1 MFLHSLGSYDSR
13 FKNLNFHDGM
23 NILLT
28 DKTTESQIGNSRN
41 GAGKTSFVR
50 ILRYLLAGNLDPSLK
65 SDKLIQHTFW
75 ADLELGSGTNQVS
88 RIERP
93 VKPQTKVRVKGTAT
107 GIDEWKFDVGQ
118 LFHLPESTTR
128 PTVGQLVGQLVR
140 DYFSDPLKI
149 FPAES
154 SWESGARIGY
164 LLGFS
169 PEILTK
175 AGEVAALE
183 KNRKALRK
191 AISDGAL
198 GSLSL
203 NEAELRARLAQT
215 RQRRSRLESNLSGF
229 RVDDQY
235 AEHQSEAD
243 NLTHEIRDLNDEG
256 LTLEQ
261 RRRDLELA
269 MQEEKSTSSDEEV
282 AKQLETMYGEI
293 GIVLPDAVTRRF
305 DEVSDF
311 HTSVVRNRQ
320 MYLQS
325 ELTAVIDRLRTIQTG
340 RTALDQRR
348 AAVMSLLNDA
358 MALETFRNAER
369 EVTELD
375 ATVADLERRLELVQ
389 SVNDT
394 GLHLRTLMAEAE
406 ASLRTEI
413 AERENPLEQAI
424 ALFQQL
430 GEDIYND
437 REVSLLIE
445 ATSKGIL
452 KVVPKIDGDAS
463 AGILGVKTFL
473 LDIVC
478 LVMAIKVDRAPHIL
492 VHDSL
497 LFDSMDDRQVASCL
511 NIGAHLAET
520 IGFQYIVTLNSDRLA
535 SAEVEGFNRGR
546 YVIDPILT
554 DASENGGLFGFR
566 FQ

>member
-1 MFLHSLGSYDSR
+1 MFLHSLGSYDNR
-13 FKNLNFHDGM
+13 FKKLDFHDGM

-50 ILRYLLAGNLDPSLK
+50 ILRYLLAGNLDASLK
-65 SDKLIQHTFW
+65 SASLAQHIFW
-75 ADLELGSGTNQVS
+75 ADFELDNVTSHVS
-88 RIERP
+88 RVERP
-93 VKPQTKVRVKGTAT
+93 VKPQTKVHVNGASKS
-107 GIDEWKFDVGQ
+107 IDEWKLDVGQ
-118 LFHLPESTTR
+118 LFHLPEDTFR

-140 DYFSDPLKI
+140 DDFSDPLKT
-149 FPAES
+149 FAVEP

-175 AGEVAALE
+175 AGEVTALE

-198 GSLSL
+198 GNLSL

-235 AEHQSEAD
+235 TEHQNEAD

-256 LTLEQ
+256 LALEQ
-261 RRRDLELA
+261 RRHDLELA
-269 MQEEKSTSSDEEV
+269 MKEEKSTSSDAEV
-282 AKQLETMYGEI
+282 TKQLETLYREI

-311 HTSVVRNRQ
+311 HASVVHNRQ

-325 ELTAVIDRLRTIQTG
+325 ELTSIVDRLEAIQTE
-340 RTALDQRR
+340 RAALDQRR
-348 AAVMSLLNDA
+348 AVVMNLLNDT

-369 EVTELD
+369 ELTELD
-375 ATVADLERRLELVQ
+375 ATIADLEHKLELVQ
-389 SVNDT
+389 SVSDT
-394 GLHLRTLMAEAE
+394 GLHLRTLMTEAE
-406 ASLRTEI
+406 AGLRTEI
-413 AERENPLEQAI
+413 AERESPLEEAI

-430 GEDIYND
+430 GDDIYND
-437 REVSLLIE
+437 RDVSLLIE
-445 ATSKGIL
+445 ATSKGTL
-452 KVVPKIDGDAS
+452 KVIPKIDGDAS

-478 LVMAIKVDRAPHIL
+478 LVMAIKANRTPRIL

-520 IGFQYIVTLNSDRLA
+520 IGFQYIVTLNSDRLE
-535 SAEVEGFNRGR
+535 SAEAEEFSRSQ
-546 YVIDPILT
+546 YVINPILT
-554 DASENGGLFGFR
+554 DAGENGGLFGFR

>member
-75 ADLELGSGTNQVS
+75 ADLELGSDTNQVS

-107 GIDEWKFDVGQ
+107 GIDEWKCDVGQ
-118 LFHLPESTTR
+118 LFHLPESATR

-149 FPAES
+149 YAAEP

-175 AGEVAALE
+175 AGEVTALE

-198 GSLSL
+198 SSLSL

-269 MQEEKSTSSDEEV
+269 MKEEKSTSSDAEV
-282 AKQLETMYGEI
+282 AKQLETMYREI

-325 ELTAVIDRLRTIQTG
+325 ELTAVIDRLRTIQTE

-478 LVMAIKVDRAPHIL
+478 LVMAIKADRAPHIL

>member
-1 MFLHSLGSYDSR
+1 MFLHELGASDGR
-13 FKNLNFHDGM
+13 FKKLSFHDGM
-23 NILLT
+23 NILLA
-28 DKTTESQIGNSRN
+28 DKTTESKLGDSRN

-50 ILRYLLAGNLDPSLK
+50 ILRYLLGGSIDDSFK
-65 SDKLIQHTFW
+65 SSKLSHFSFW
-75 ADLELGSGTNQVS
+75 ADLEMGDTAEAC

-93 VKPQTKVRVKGTAT
+93 VTPRTKVQIDGAITT
-107 GIDEWKFDVGQ
+107 IDEWKLDVGQ
-118 LFHLPESTTR
+118 LFHIPKDASR

-140 DYFSDPLKI
+140 DYFSDPLKT
-149 FPAES
+149 FAVES

-183 KNRKALRK
+183 KNRKALKK

-198 GSLSL
+198 GSMTL

-229 RVDDQY
+229 RIDEQY
-235 AEHQSEAD
+235 AEHQTEAD
-243 NLTHEIRDLNDEG
+243 SLTHAIRDLNDEG
-256 LTLEQ
+256 LALE
-261 RRRDLELA
+261 RRKRDLELA
-269 MQEEKSTSSDEEV
+269 MREESPATSSAEV
-282 AKQLETMYGEI
+282 TKHLEVMYAEI
-293 GIVLPDAVTRRF
+293 GVVLPDVVARRF

-311 HTSVVRNRQ
+311 HSSVVRNRQ

-325 ELTAVIDRLRTIQTG
+325 ELTSVIDRLGSIQNE
-340 RTALDQRR
+340 RRVLDQRR
-348 AAVMSLLNDA
+348 ATVMNLLNDS
-358 MALETFRNAER
+358 MALETFRTAER
-369 EVTELD
+369 ELSELD
-375 ATVADLERRLELVQ
+375 AAIADLERRLELAQ
-389 SVNDT
+389 SVSDT
-394 GLHLRTLMAEAE
+394 GLRLRSIMTEAE
-406 ASLRTEI
+406 ASVRTEI
-413 AERENPLEQAI
+413 AERETPLEEAI

-430 GEDIYND
+430 GEEIYDD

-445 ATSKGIL
+445 ATNKGVL

-473 LDIVC
+473 LDVVC
-478 LVMAIKVDRAPHIL
+478 MVMAIKADRAPRIL

-511 NIGAHLAET
+511 NIGARLADAV
-520 IGFQYIVTLNSDRLA
+520 GFQYVVTLNSDRLA
-535 SAEVEGFNRGR
+535 AAEAEGFDRR
-546 YVIDPILT
+546 EYVIDPVLT
-554 DASENGGLFGFR
+554 DAGEDGGLFGFR

>member
-1 MFLHSLGSYDSR
+1 MFLHELGASDFR
-13 FKNLNFHDGM
+13 FKKLSFHEGM
-23 NILLT
+23 NILLA
-28 DKTTESQIGNSRN
+28 DKTAESKLGDSRN

-50 ILRYLLAGNLDPSLK
+50 ILRYLLGGNIDDSLK
-65 SDKLIQHTFW
+65 SSKLSQFSFW
-75 ADLELGSGTNQVS
+75 ADLEMDDTANAC

-93 VKPQTKVRVKGTAT
+93 ISPRTKVQVDGAVAS
-107 GIDEWKFDVGQ
+107 IDEWKLDVGQ
-118 LFHLPESTTR
+118 LFRLPKDVTR

-140 DYFSDPLKI
+140 DYFSDPLKT
-149 FPAES
+149 FAVES
-154 SWESGARIGY
+154 SWESGTRIGY

-183 KNRKALRK
+183 KNRKALKK

-198 GSLSL
+198 GSMTL

-229 RVDDQY
+229 RIDEQY
-235 AEHQSEAD
+235 ADHQTEAD
-243 NLTHEIRDLNDEG
+243 TLTHAIRDLNDEG
-256 LTLEQ
+256 LALEQ
-261 RRRDLELA
+261 RKRDLELA
-269 MQEEKSTSSDEEV
+269 MREERPAASITEV
-282 AKQLETMYGEI
+282 TKHLESMYAEI
-293 GIVLPDAVTRRF
+293 GIVLPDTVARRF

-311 HTSVVRNRQ
+311 HSSVVRNRQ

-325 ELTAVIDRLRTIQTG
+325 ELASVVERLGSIQTE
-340 RTALDQRR
+340 RRALDQRR
-348 AAVMSLLNDA
+348 AAVMNLLNDS
-358 MALETFRNAER
+358 MALETFRTAER
-369 EVTELD
+369 ELTELD
-375 ATVADLERRLELVQ
+375 ATIADLERRLELAQ
-389 SVNDT
+389 SVSDT
-394 GLHLRTLMAEAE
+394 GLRLRSIMAEAE
-406 ASLRTEI
+406 ASVRTEI
-413 AERENPLEQAI
+413 AERETPLEEAI

-430 GEDIYND
+430 GEEIYDD

-445 ATSKGIL
+445 ATNKGVL

-478 LVMAIKVDRAPHIL
+478 IVMAIKAGRAPRIL

-511 NIGAHLAET
+511 NIGARLADT
-520 IGFQYIVTLNSDRLA
+520 VGFQYVVTLNSDRLTA
-535 SAEVEGFNRGR
+535 AEAEGFDRR
-546 YVIDPILT
+546 EYVIDPVLT
-554 DASENGGLFGFR
+554 DAGEDGGLFGFR